1 MAWLLF
7 LISPLLIAA
16 KVVKSKHTVHHRSLQ
31 KHTVHHRSL
40 QRQFLHGKIAHR
52 KNHLKNHLRHKDI
65 WKTNKHY
72 PFPKWSPSGKQ
83 DGDPDDGHSGRCF
96 LGIIPDIKMKQ
107 SEGQITLGK
116 AVKKS
121 FFQFL
126 AFGNKDLKGRGVECK
141 LDEQCTEVVD
151 HSCLKN
157 TVGLT
162 EFPGMTTKALCY
174 RDKGQNTCLCGIV
187 STLIKSEEFCT
198 VKSFFLPEAYMT
210 KQEQEKFK
218 ATKITMEKQKKKALA
233 LSISNLPKAL
243 GYKDSGWFG
252 HHFTRMRNFFH
263 SLSKSSA
270 KQMPLW
276 NKKDGGCLLAWEPAV
291 HCYKVN
297 RMLPC
302 SHDSHCACKVGCS
315 GMGLTQASLI
325 WRPVCYKPS
334 GALFNRCICG
344 LVHEEMKEAECTWPK
359 RDVPNHDL
367 KDARFYSGKGEGGFQ
382 TYKPRTQ
389 IQT

>member
-40 QRQFLHGKIAHR
+40 QRQFLHGKIAHQ

-107 SEGQITLGK
+107 SEGQITMGK

-121 FFQFL
+121 FFKFL
-126 AFGNKDLKGRGVECK
+126 AFGNNDLKGRGVECK

-187 STLIKSEEFCT
+187 RFYCCYFLLLFFVCSPYCIVLIRYFYY
-198 VKSFFLPEAYMT
+198 FLPACRLLIP
-210 KQEQEKFK
+210 F
-218 ATKITMEKQKKKALA
+218 
-233 LSISNLPKAL
+233 LSFQM
-243 GYKDSGWFG
+243 YFV
-252 HHFTRMRNFFH
+252 FFFCR
-263 SLSKSSA
+263 S
-270 KQMPLW
+270 
-276 NKKDGGCLLAWEPAV
+276 
-291 HCYKVN
+291 
-297 RMLPC
+297 
-302 SHDSHCACKVGCS
+302 
-315 GMGLTQASLI
+315 
-325 WRPVCYKPS
+325 RP
-334 GALFNRCICG
+334 
-344 LVHEEMKEAECTWPK
+344 
-359 RDVPNHDL
+359 
-367 KDARFYSGKGEGGFQ
+367 
-382 TYKPRTQ
+382 
-389 IQT
+389 